1 MSVFD
6 TGSDQTTDGSQA
18 TESAFETETQPQDS
32 FLNKLVET
40 KGEQWSDPEV
50 LAKGKLEADTYI
62 STLESQLKELKEDLG
77 KQDYAKSLLEQ
88 LQNRATDTTN
98 VNTEVQSNN
107 NNTSG
112 TEAGNT
118 TPDLSENTLKSLVEQ
133 TLTEREKQS
142 TAKQNIDSVNQQLEQ
157 MYGTEAKVEIEKKAQ
172 ALGMPVSRLQDIAT
186 ESPTAFFTLIG
197 EQRRDTQPMVTGTIR
212 TEGVNMQSGNQERNW
227 DYYQNLRRTNKNL
240 YYSPKVQQSLLEDR
254 KRLGNRFGL

>member
-6 TGSDQTTDGSQA
+6 TDANQTTDSDQTT
-18 TESAFETETQPQDS
+18 ENAFSSETQPQDS
-32 FLNKLVET
+32 FLSRLVET
-40 KGEQWSDPEV
+40 KGEQWRDPEV

-62 STLESQLKELKEDLG
+62 SNLESQLKELKEDLG

-98 VNTEVQSNN
+98 VNTGVQSNRN
-107 NNTSG
+107 NSG

-118 TPDLSENTLKSLVEQ
+118 TPDLSEDTLKSLVEQ
-133 TLTEREKQS
+133 TLTEREKQN
-142 TAKQNIDSVNQQLEQ
+142 TVKQNLDSVNHQLEQ
-157 MYGTEAKVEIEKKAQ
+157 MYGTEAKAEIEKKAST
-172 ALGMPVSRLQDIAT
+172 LGMSVNRLQEIAA

-197 EQRRDTQPMVTGTIR
+197 EQRRSTQPIVTGTIR
-212 TEGVNMQSGNQERNW
+212 TEGVNMQSNNQERNW
-227 DYYQNLRRTNKNL
+227 DYYQNLRRANKNL

-254 KRLGNRFGL
+254 KRLGDRFGI

>member
-6 TGSDQTTDGSQA
+6 TDSDQTTDGSQN
-18 TESAFETETQPQDS
+18 TESAFQTETQPQDS
-32 FLNKLVET
+32 FLGKLVET

-62 STLESQLKELKEDLG
+62 SNLESQLKELKEDLG

-133 TLTEREKQS
+133 TLTEREKPQ
-142 TAKQNIDSVNQQLEQ
+142 TAKRNGGSVNQPLEQ
-157 MYGTEAKVEIEKKAQ
+157 MDGTEAKVEIEEEAQ

-227 DYYQNLRRTNKNL
+227 DYYQNLRLTNKNL
-240 YYSPKVQQSLLEDR
+240 YDSPKVQQSLLEDR

>member
-6 TGSDQTTDGSQA
+6 TDSDQTTDGSQN
-18 TESAFETETQPQDS
+18 TESAFQTETQPQDS
-32 FLNKLVET
+32 FLGKLVET

-118 TPDLSENTLKSLVEQ
+118 TPDLSESTLKSLVEQ
-133 TLTEREKQS
+133 TLTER
-142 TAKQNIDSVNQQLEQ
+142 
-157 MYGTEAKVEIEKKAQ
+157 
-172 ALGMPVSRLQDIAT
+172 
-186 ESPTAFFTLIG
+186 
-197 EQRRDTQPMVTGTIR
+197 
-212 TEGVNMQSGNQERNW
+212 
-227 DYYQNLRRTNKNL
+227 
-240 YYSPKVQQSLLEDR
+240 
-254 KRLGNRFGL
+254 

>member
-6 TGSDQTTDGSQA
+6 TDADQTTDSDQTTENAFS
-18 TESAFETETQPQDS
+18 TEAQSQDS
-32 FLNKLVET
+32 FLSRLVET
-40 KGEQWSDPEV
+40 KGEQWRDPEV

-62 STLESQLKELKEDLG
+62 SNLETQLKELKEDLG

-98 VNTEVQSNN
+98 VNTGVQSKNN
-107 NNTSG
+107 SG

-118 TPDLSENTLKSLVEQ
+118 TPDLSEDTLKSLVEQ
-133 TLTEREKQS
+133 TLTEREKQN
-142 TAKQNIDSVNQQLEQ
+142 TVKQNLDSVNHQLEQ
-157 MYGTEAKVEIEKKAQ
+157 MYGTEAKAEIEKKAST
-172 ALGMPVSRLQDIAT
+172 LGMSISRLQEIAA

-197 EQRRDTQPMVTGTIR
+197 EQRRSTQPMVTGTIR
-212 TEGVNMQSGNQERNW
+212 TEGVNMQSNSQERNW

-254 KRLGNRFGL
+254 KRLGDRFGI

>member
-6 TGSDQTTDGSQA
+6 TDSSQTTDGSQN
-18 TESAFETETQPQDS
+18 TESAFQTETQPQDS
-32 FLNKLVET
+32 FLGKLVET
-40 KGEQWSDPEV
+40 KGQQWNDPEV

-62 STLESQLKELKEDLG
+62 SNLEGQLKELKEDLG

-118 TPDLSENTLKSLVEQ
+118 QPDQSESTLKSLVEQ
-133 TLTEREKQS
+133 TLTERDQQN
-142 TAKQNIDSVNQQLEQ
+142 AVKQNLNSVNEQLEQ
-157 MYGTEAKVEIEKKAQ
+157 MYGTEAKIEIEKKAS
-172 ALGMPVSRLQDIAT
+172 ALGMSVNRLQDIAS

-197 EQRRDTQPMVTGTIR
+197 EQRRNTQPMVTGTIR

-227 DYYQNLRRTNKNL
+227 EYYQNLRRTNKNL
-240 YYSPKVQQSLLEDR
+240 YYNPKTQQSLLDDR
-254 KRLGNRFGL
+254 ERLGSKFGL